1 MVGSF
6 VFHYS
11 AFFSYYVASKAHINE
26 RRIGLKKLSE
36 MIEET
41 SGLSMLPKDTSYTM
55 AYVPFQQ
62 ENSEVYSA
70 DQGFSQ
76 GTMFP
81 ELNKPFYIG
90 MCGDMND

>member
-1 MVGSF
+1 M
-6 VFHYS
+6 
-11 AFFSYYVASKAHINE
+11 
-26 RRIGLKKLSE
+26 KKLSE

-41 SGLSMLPKDTSYTM
+41 YGLPMLPKEKSYAM
-55 AYVPFQQ
+55 SYVPFQP

-81 ELNKPFYIG
+81 GLNKPFYIG
-90 MCGDMND
+90 MCGEKND

>member
-1 MVGSF
+1 MRRLFS
-6 VFHYS
+6 FHYS
-11 AFFSYYVASKAHINE
+11 AFASYYVTSKAHINE

-41 SGLSMLPKDTSYTM
+41 YGLPMLPKEKSYAM
-55 AYVPFQQ
+55 AYVPFQP

-81 ELNKPFYIG
+81 GLNKPFYIG
-90 MCGDMND
+90 MCGEKND

>member
-1 MVGSF
+1 MRRLFS
-6 VFHYS
+6 FHYS
-11 AFFSYYVASKAHINE
+11 AFASYYVTSNAHINE

-41 SGLSMLPKDTSYTM
+41 YGLPMLPKEKSYAM

-76 GTMFP
+76 
-81 ELNKPFYIG
+81 
-90 MCGDMND
+90 